1 MPMNLKSAPRIAHGR
16 SATPENTVAR
26 LEVALSAKH
35 PFRYVEERVA
45 DSLCWGA
52 LLVDE
57 LDFPPMGKGASPVL
71 CKASALAEGAEWL
84 ALRRRRALSGHLVAH
99 QKDVPN
105 PLRIE
110 DLLSHVATATP
121 RALEKIKGLEFARHW
136 VDGYSVMHEHEL
148 KVPLEYIHCISGT
161 NGVAAG
167 NCIEEAIVQ
176 GINEVFE
183 RRAAITVV
191 KNRMVVPTIAI
202 ETIANPILRSQIE
215 FLRAQDTD
223 VYVKDLSFG
232 GALPCVGV
240 YFVNHRIP
248 AELQAHHMLKA
259 AASFDREAALMSCLT
274 EYAQVCQLG
283 RRAAGAPEY
292 QQLLCQAGDADNF
305 LPLFWFG
312 YVPYPEAGFLT
323 EGQGIPFDR
332 GTHFDDCLK
341 DIEQAKEICR
351 LLDKDLVVV
360 DLTEPGVD
368 FPVVQVVIPGYSDI
382 LPFHP
387 ASSPVLFKGW
397 TRDLPMGECK
407 VGDGVKPYSAGGLFP
422 DW

>member
-1 MPMNLKSAPRIAHGR
+1 MQMNLKSAPRVANGR
-16 SATPENTVAR
+16 CAPAEATVAR
-26 LEVALSAKH
+26 LESALSARH
-35 PFRYVEERVA
+35 PFKYTAEKVSG
-45 DSLCWGA
+45 SLYWGA
-52 LLVDE
+52 LMVDE
-57 LDFPPMGKGASPVL
+57 LGFPPMGKGTSPLL

-84 ALRRRRALSGHLVAH
+84 ALRRRRELPGHVVDRQENIPDA
-99 QKDVPN
+99 
-105 PLRIE
+105 LRIE
-110 DLLSHVATATP
+110 DLLAHVATVTP
-121 RALEKIKGLEFARHW
+121 QSLDRIKSLECARHW
-136 VDGYSVMHEHEL
+136 VDGGSLMSGKGL
-148 KVPLEYIHCISGT
+148 KVPLEYVQCISGT

-167 NCIEEAIVQ
+167 NCIEEALVQ

-191 KNRMVVPTIAI
+191 RNRMVVPTIDL
-202 ETIANPILRSQIE
+202 ETIANPVLKAQLD

-223 VYVKDLSFG
+223 VHVKDLSFG
-232 GALPCVGV
+232 GALPCIGV
-240 YFVNHRIP
+240 YFVNRRVP
-248 AELQAHHMLKA
+248 SELQAHHMLKA

-283 RRAAGAPEY
+283 RGEAEAPAY
-292 QQLLCQAGDADNF
+292 KQLLCRAGTDNF

-312 YVPYPEAGFLT
+312 YVPFPDAGFLA
-323 EGQGIPFDR
+323 EGPLVPFDP
-332 GTHFDDCLK
+332 GTPFDDCLK
-341 DIEQAKEICR
+341 DIEQAREICR
-351 LLDKDLVVV
+351 LLGKDLVAV

-368 FPVVQVVIPGYSDI
+368 FPVVQVIVPGYSDI

-407 VGDGVKPYSAGGLFP
+407 APDGVKPYSAGGIFP